1 MGSVALLTSCC
12 GVGLAGALAMMLGM
26 IALDRIR
33 NAQPPMQGRGLA
45 WTGIGLGFASLA
57 LSLVVAIGRSSL
69 QDEWSREL
77 ERGTRSTFAALDEPG
92 VDAAM
97 RTLTAP
103 EGMSLNAD
111 NVRTFAREAF
121 ARYGAFVGFT
131 EISKDS
137 VGSITGPQRV
147 TVTASFE
154 FERAKLLGSVG
165 FRLVMGTETL
175 VPEARV
181 ESIMLVDTER
191 GDLSLPPKVVS
202 ATTGAK
208 KPDEQAPDEK
218 APDANAT
225 GEKPRETTSSEKA
238 TTAP

>member
-33 NAQPPMQGRGLA
+33 NSQPPMQGRGLA

-77 ERGTRSTFAALDEPG
+77 ERGTRATFAARDEPG

-97 RTLTAP
+97 RVLTAP
-103 EGMSLNAD
+103 EGLSLNARD
-111 NVRTFAREAF
+111 VRTFADEAF
-121 ARYGAFVGFT
+121 ARYGAFVSFS

-147 TVTASFE
+147 TVTASFD

-165 FRLVMGTETL
+165 FRLVMGTETF

-181 ESIMLVDTER
+181 ESILLVDTER
-191 GDLSLPPKVVS
+191 GDLSLPPKPR
-202 ATTGAK
+202 TN
-208 KPDEQAPDEK
+208 
-218 APDANAT
+218 DAE
-225 GEKPRETTSSEKA
+225 GTSPQGTS
-238 TTAP
+238 TTAVEQGIDAAANETSGGSKGAAGEP

>member
-77 ERGTRSTFAALDEPG
+77 ERGTRSTLAALDEPG

-97 RTLTAP
+97 RVLTAP
-103 EGMSLNAD
+103 EGKSLNAD
-111 NVRTFAREAF
+111 DVRSFASEAF
-121 ARYGAFVGFT
+121 ARYGAFVGFS

-137 VGSITGPQRV
+137 VGPITGPQRV

-191 GDLSLPPKVVS
+191 GDLSLPPRS
-202 ATTGAK
+202 SGNADGETTTT
-208 KPDEQAPDEK
+208 DEK
-218 APDANAT
+218 PS
-225 GEKPRETTSSEKA
+225 ETTSTEKA